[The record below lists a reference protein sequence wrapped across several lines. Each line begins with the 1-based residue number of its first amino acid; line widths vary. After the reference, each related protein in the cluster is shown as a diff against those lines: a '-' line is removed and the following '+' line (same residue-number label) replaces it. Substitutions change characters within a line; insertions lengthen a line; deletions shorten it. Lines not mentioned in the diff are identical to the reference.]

1 MSETYD
7 YIVIGAGSAGCAVA
21 ARLSENPRTRVLLLE
36 AGGRD
41 TDPWI
46 HIPVGYYRNMFNPRM
61 SWGYETEPNKALHGR
76 RVPFPRGRVLGGS
89 SSING
94 LVYVRGQREDYD
106 HWRQLGNEGWAYED
120 VLPYF
125 KRSEDREGGANEH
138 RGAGGPLRVSDIPDK
153 REICEAFIK
162 AAVEAGIPFNEDYN
176 GATQEGVS
184 YFQTTSRN
192 GRRCSASIAYLRPAK
207 HRNNLRVE
215 TNALTSRIVVE
226 GGRAVA
232 VEYLQGGRTL
242 HARAGREIVLSGGA
256 INSPQIL
263 QLSGIGPGELL
274 RRHGIDVVH
283 EMPGVGA
290 GLQDHFQ
297 ARVVHELNAPMSLN
311 DDVRGI
317 FGKVRVGAQW
327 LLFRSGPLTV
337 SAGQVALFTRTRPEV
352 ASPDIQFHF
361 IPFSA
366 VGAGQGLHEFSGVTS
381 SVCLLRPESRGHVA
395 ITSADPTARAA
406 IDTNFLDTELDR
418 RTIVEAIKLARH
430 IAAKQ
435 PFARHVRR
443 EHDPGD
449 SVQTDDEILDFTQR
463 TGSTIFHPACTCRMG
478 QDEMAVVDER
488 LRVRGL
494 AGLRVADCSIMPSL
508 VSGNTNAPTIMIG
521 EKAADLI
528 REDHA

>member
-1 MSETYD
+1 MAETYD
-7 YIVIGAGSAGCAVA
+7 YIIVGAGSAGCAVA
-21 ARLSENPRTRVLLLE
+21 ARLSENPRMRVMLIE
-36 AGGRD
+36 AGGKD
-41 TDPWI
+41 NDLWI

-61 SWGYETEPNKALHGR
+61 SWGYETEPNKALNGR

-106 HWRQLGNEGWAYED
+106 HWRQLGNEGWSFED

-125 KRSEDREGGANEH
+125 KRSEDREGGADEYH
-138 RGAGGPLRVSDIPDK
+138 GAGGPLRVSDIPDR
-153 REICEAFIK
+153 REICEAFIE
-162 AAVEAGIPFNEDYN
+162 AAVKTGVPFNEDYN

-192 GRRCSASIAYLRPAK
+192 GRRCSASVAYLRPA
-207 HRNNLRVE
+207 RNRSNLRVE
-215 TNALTSRIVVE
+215 TNALTSRVIIE
-226 GGRAVA
+226 DGRAVA
-232 VEYLQGGRTL
+232 VEYVKGGNT
-242 HARAGREIVLSGGA
+242 HIVRAGREIILSGGA

-263 QLSGIGPGELL
+263 QLSGIGPGGLL
-274 RRHGIDVVH
+274 REHGIDVVH

-311 DDVRGI
+311 DDVRGL
-317 FGKVRVGAQW
+317 FGKARVGAQW
-327 LLFRSGPLTV
+327 LLFRTGPLTV

-366 VGAGQGLHEFSGVTS
+366 ISAGEGLHDFSGVTS
-381 SVCLLRPESRGHVA
+381 SVCMLRPESRGSVT
-395 ITSADPTARAA
+395 ITSADPTAHAA
-406 IDTNFLDTELDR
+406 IDTNFLDAEIDR
-418 RTIVEAIKLARH
+418 QTMVAAIKCARE
-430 IAAKQ
+430 IAAQ
-435 PFARHVRR
+435 PPFARHVAR

-449 SVQTDDEILDFTQR
+449 NVKTDDEILDFIRR
-463 TGSTIFHPACTCRMG
+463 TGSTIFHPSCTCRMG
-478 QDEMAVVDER
+478 QDADAVVDER

-508 VSGNTNAPTIMIG
+508 ISGNTNAPTIMIG